1 MSELG
6 IVRDRLKF
14 LGIILV
20 AAATLIVPFVYA
32 GSSYIQTRDAL
43 NFKAGLGAERV
54 AKYIYTHGD
63 MWTYHRIRLIE
74 IIQIRNKDSSLHQ
87 RVVAGE
93 DKTVADEGDE
103 LQTPMMMASAPIMVG
118 NKVVGR
124 FEASTSARPLLITT
138 SLIACLS
145 LIFGLIAYSI
155 TARVRLLLLDNALER
170 LGQHEEQLASQNA
183 QFSAALEGMPQGLAM
198 FDADRRLLIC
208 NKTYASM
215 YGFPDDFI
223 KRGTTLR
230 AIMEYRIAT
239 GMCPENT
246 DGFIE
251 QRTAELYSEQMI
263 ANEQQLLDGRIIL
276 VLGRPMSNGGVVV
289 IHMDVTEK
297 RHAEKRIEYLAR
309 HDELTGL
316 ANRALLR
323 ERIENDLAQPGSGRE
338 VAVLCLDLDRFKH
351 VNDALGHSNGDV
363 LLQAVARRLCEIV
376 PEDDLIARTGS
387 DEFAVVSSQA
397 ASPEHLSDL
406 AARIIRSMSAPIELG
421 DSQVNIGVSV
431 GIAVG
436 PQDGSDSDRLLKNAD
451 LALYRAKA
459 VNRGNFSFFE
469 PAMDAKAQARRVLE
483 TDLRDALQRGE
494 FEMYYQ
500 PVVNLEENK
509 ISGFEALLR
518 WHHPTKGLVSPSEFI
533 PLAEETGL
541 IVPLGEWVIR
551 KACGDAQSWPS
562 DIRVAVNVSPTQFL
576 NNKLTTFIV
585 SALAASGLAPNRL
598 EVEITES
605 VLMKDNEATLATLH
619 QLRGMGVRI
628 AMDDF
633 GTGYS
638 SLSYV
643 RSFPFDK
650 IKIDQCFVR
659 DLKDN
664 PDSISIIRAV
674 TGIGESF
681 GMTTTVEGVE
691 TQEQL
696 DTMRSEGCNEV
707 QGFFY
712 SKPMPLGDVPAL
724 LAKFAE
730 RARDAA

>member
-1 MSELG
+1 
-6 IVRDRLKF
+6 
-14 LGIILV
+14 
-20 AAATLIVPFVYA
+20 
-32 GSSYIQTRDAL
+32 
-43 NFKAGLGAERV
+43 
-54 AKYIYTHGD
+54 
-63 MWTYHRIRLIE
+63 
-74 IIQIRNKDSSLHQ
+74 
-87 RVVAGE
+87 
-93 DKTVADEGDE
+93 
-103 LQTPMMMASAPIMVG
+103 
-118 NKVVGR
+118 
-124 FEASTSARPLLITT
+124 
-138 SLIACLS
+138 
-145 LIFGLIAYSI
+145 
-155 TARVRLLLLDNALER
+155 
-170 LGQHEEQLASQNA
+170 
-183 QFSAALEGMPQGLAM
+183 
-198 FDADRRLLIC
+198 
-208 NKTYASM
+208 
-215 YGFPDDFI
+215 
-223 KRGTTLR
+223 
-230 AIMEYRIAT
+230 
-239 GMCPENT
+239 
-246 DGFIE
+246 
-251 QRTAELYSEQMI
+251 
-263 ANEQQLLDGRIIL
+263 
-276 VLGRPMSNGGVVV
+276 
-289 IHMDVTEK
+289 
-297 RHAEKRIEYLAR
+297 
-309 HDELTGL
+309 
-316 ANRALLR
+316 
-323 ERIENDLAQPGSGRE
+323 
-338 VAVLCLDLDRFKH
+338 
-351 VNDALGHSNGDV
+351 
-363 LLQAVARRLCEIV
+363 
-376 PEDDLIARTGS
+376 
-387 DEFAVVSSQA
+387 
-397 ASPEHLSDL
+397 
-406 AARIIRSMSAPIELG
+406 MSAPIELG

-598 EVEITES
+598 EIEITES